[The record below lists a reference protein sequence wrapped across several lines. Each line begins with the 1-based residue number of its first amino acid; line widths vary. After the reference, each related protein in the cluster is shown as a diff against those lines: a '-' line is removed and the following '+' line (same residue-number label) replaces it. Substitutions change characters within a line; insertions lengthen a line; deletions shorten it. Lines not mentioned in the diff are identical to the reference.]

1 MKKNLKKFLRF
12 LLRINTLFWSGLDLK
27 KVEERQCNCIAFREG
42 WCHHGMCDRCAGLT
56 PEEAE
61 ITRSHL
67 KAMRAELRER
77 RNLSEK
83 PEGYV
88 PDVEASLSFK

>member
-1 MKKNLKKFLRF
+1 
-12 LLRINTLFWSGLDLK
+12 
-27 KVEERQCNCIAFREG
+27 
-42 WCHHGMCDRCAGLT
+42 MCDRCAGLT

-67 KAMRAELRER
+67 KAMRAELREK